1 MAIQFIFGEPGT
13 GKTKYIYEQM
23 IQETQGDHPV
33 ILLLPEQANMGAEQD
48 MIKYNPLGGTMDISI
63 LSFSRLAYYIFDKE
77 NVYTKDV
84 LDDYGKS
91 MLIMK
96 VLKDKE
102 NELTYYSSM
111 VGKSGFVDEVKSLLS
126 ELIQYNVTEEVLE
139 NVVKSIS
146 PHTSLYNKLNDI
158 IIIRKAFE
166 EAMGNTYMVA
176 EQLMSLLAQNVE
188 EAKLL
193 KGASIYFDGF
203 TGFTPIQYDVIRKLM
218 RVCDN
223 LYFSF
228 SMDCKVAEDNAY
240 SKYGLFTLC
249 KESMD
254 KLVLIASDEQITIL
268 PKLTFSDN
276 YRLINS
282 EELLYVEKNIFR
294 YPVKSYEG
302 SYDGNVTFVEA
313 DNIKEEIDCIAHMIK
328 HLVMKEGYRYRD
340 IAVITG
346 DLENN
351 LFLWKR
357 YMKQLNIPYFPDI
370 NELLL
375 HNPVVETVSL
385 IIDVFDKD
393 FSYDSIFS
401 FLKTS
406 FLPVS
411 MDDIYVLDNYVL
423 KYGIRG
429 YSAWNKAFRKKDDN
443 LDKIND
449 TRKEVMKYFTDIK
462 QVFSN
467 AKGTVS
473 DYIRSLY
480 DFISVNE
487 LGKKLHE
494 AACRFEGN
502 GDLRQAKAYDGAYER
517 FIQVLDKTMD
527 ILGDEVVS
535 RSDFK
540 DIIITGMSDMKLGII
555 PTTLDQ
561 VVIGDMERT
570 RLNNVKVVFMACANE
585 GILPGK
591 SKEDVMFSERDR
603 EALLEH
609 NITLSPGN
617 KEQIFI
623 KQYYLYLQM
632 TKASDKL
639 IISCHNADDMGGN
652 ISKSYFVK
660 QLEKMMPNAVRVNSS
675 AYIKET
681 GAMTLDDM
689 LVLFASKLAG
699 GEYEDSSE
707 YHVLMEQCPDKLA
720 DIIRG
725 YCYMNQPGQL
735 NDAIAKRLYG
745 TSMVHSVSR
754 LESYSSCRFSFF
766 LRYGLGIEKREEYRI
781 EVNHIG
787 TILHG
792 VMEKFFTKVRDKEI
806 TLPLQEEE
814 LKDKVAAIT
823 DECAAEIDV
832 NIFTQSSRMSHQ
844 LDVIK
849 RIALRSVNNLCRHLE
864 RGDMEPAVFEK
875 RFSPEDNISYISM
888 AVMDGIKME
897 LSGIIDRVDIKET
910 NDAVY
915 VKIIDYK
922 SGEKDIDYTKIIDGK
937 QLQLAVYM
945 NVMLELLQKQY
956 PDKAVI
962 PTGMYYYRLADKI
975 VDGNTD
981 EEVEK
986 NRVKQSR
993 MTGLANSDDNC
1004 LEHMDG
1010 KTGEVNPVLFKKS
1023 GELDSRNAH
1032 VVSTEELE
1040 ALSKF
1045 TRNKMIEI
1053 GKNIICG
1060 QIDMNPQKG
1069 EKSSPCNYCDYR
1081 SICRFEAGLGG
1092 NTYGYGTQLSK
1103 EEAKRKVCG
1112 HDEDNIDGGEEL

>member
-1 MAIQFIFGEPGT
+1 MAIQFIVGGAGT

-23 IQETQGDHPV
+23 IQEAKENRPV

-102 NELTYYSSM
+102 KELTYYSSM

-126 ELIQYNVTEEVLE
+126 EFIRYNVTEEVLK
-139 NVVKSIS
+139 NVIQSIS
-146 PHTSLYNKLNDI
+146 PDVSLYNKLNDI
-158 IIIRKAFE
+158 MIIRKAFE

-176 EQLMSLLAQNVE
+176 EQLVSLLADNVE
-188 EAKLL
+188 RAKLL
-193 KGASIYFDGF
+193 KGADIYFDGF
-203 TGFTPIQYDVIRKLM
+203 TGFTPIQYDVIKKMM

-223 LYFSF
+223 MYFSF
-228 SMDCKVAEDNAY
+228 SMDCKVAQDNAY

-254 KLVLIASDEQITIL
+254 KISMIASDEQITIL
-268 PKLTFSDN
+268 PKVTLSEN
-276 YRLINS
+276 YRLKNS
-282 EELLYVEKNIFR
+282 AELFCVEQNIFR
-294 YPVKSYEG
+294 YPVKTYEG
-302 SYDGNVTFVEA
+302 DCNNDVTFIEA
-313 DNIKEEIDCIAHMIK
+313 DNTKEEIDAIAHMIK
-328 HLVMKEGYRYRD
+328 HLVMEEGYRYRD
-340 IAVITG
+340 IAIITG

-357 YMKQLNIPYFPDI
+357 YMKQLNIPYFPDV
-370 NELLL
+370 NEPLL

-401 FLKTS
+401 FLKTG
-406 FLPVS
+406 FLPIP
-411 MDDIYVLDNYVL
+411 MDDVYVLDNYVL

-429 YSAWNKAFRKKDDN
+429 YSSWNKAFRKKDDN
-443 LDKIND
+443 LDRIND
-449 TRKEVMKYFTDIK
+449 TRKQVMEYLADVKH
-462 QVFSN
+462 VFSKS
-467 AKGTVS
+467 KGLVS

-480 DFISVNE
+480 DFVSVNE

-494 AACRFEGN
+494 TACSFENN

-517 FIQVLDKTMD
+517 FVKVLDKTMD
-527 ILGDEVVS
+527 ILGNEEVS
-535 RSDFK
+535 RKDFK
-540 DIIITGMSDMKLGII
+540 DIILTGMSDMKLGVI

-570 RLNNVKVVFMACANE
+570 RLNNVKIVFMVCANE
-585 GILPGK
+585 GILPGN

-609 NITLSPGN
+609 NITLAPGN

-639 IISCHNADDMGGN
+639 IISSHNADDMGGN
-652 ISKSYFVK
+652 ISKAYFVK
-660 QLEKMMPNAVRVNSS
+660 QLEKLLPNSLHINAA
-675 AYIKET
+675 AYIKEM

-689 LVLFASKLAG
+689 LALFASKLATD
-699 GEYEDSSE
+699 EFEDPSE
-707 YHVLMEQCPDKLA
+707 YNVLLERSPEKLA
-720 DIIRG
+720 DVIRG

-735 NDAIAKRLYG
+735 NDVIAKRLYG
-745 TSMVHSVSR
+745 TSMLHSVSK
-754 LESYSSCRFSFF
+754 LESYSSCRFMFF
-766 LRYGLGIEKREEYRI
+766 VKYGLGIEKREEYRI
-781 EVNHIG
+781 EVSHIG

-792 VMEKFFTKVRDKEI
+792 VMEKFFTEVRDKEI
-806 TLPLQEEE
+806 ALPLAEDQ
-814 LKDKVAAIT
+814 LKEKVVAIT
-823 DECAAEIDV
+823 DDCAAQIDES
-832 NIFTQSSRMSHQ
+832 IFAQNSRMSHQ

-849 RIALRSVNNLCRHLE
+849 RIAVRSVNNLCRHLE
-864 RGDMEPAVFEK
+864 QGDMKPAVFEK
-875 RFSPEDNISYISM
+875 KFSPEDNLSYISM

-897 LSGIIDRVDIKET
+897 LKGIIDRVDIKET
-910 NDAVY
+910 DDTVY

-956 PDKAVI
+956 PDKAII
-962 PTGMYYYRLADKI
+962 PTGMYYYRLADRI
-975 VDGNTD
+975 VDGKTD

-986 NRVKQSR
+986 NRIKQSR
-993 MTGLANSDDNC
+993 MTGLANDDEKC
-1004 LEHMDG
+1004 LEYMDG

-1040 ALSKF
+1040 ALSRF
-1045 TRNKMIEI
+1045 TRDKMIEI
-1053 GKNIICG
+1053 GRNIICG

-1092 NTYGYGTQLSK
+1092 NAYGYGTQMTK
-1103 EEAKRKVCG
+1103 EEAKRVVCG
-1112 HDEDNIDGGEEL
+1112 HDNDNND